1 VTDDAFYELAQEDA
15 ELSVDL
21 ARNEIT
27 HLASGKSFRA
37 TPPSAVI
44 SVLRREGGL
53 VDAIKHRGP
62 KVFEALAAG

>member
-1 VTDDAFYELAQEDA
+1 
-15 ELSVDL
+15 VDL
-21 ARNEIT
+21 AQNEVK
-27 HLASGKSFRA
+27 HLASGKTFHA

>member
-1 VTDDAFYELAQEDA
+1 
-15 ELSVDL
+15 
-21 ARNEIT
+21 
-27 HLASGKSFRA
+27 
-37 TPPSAVI
+37 VI